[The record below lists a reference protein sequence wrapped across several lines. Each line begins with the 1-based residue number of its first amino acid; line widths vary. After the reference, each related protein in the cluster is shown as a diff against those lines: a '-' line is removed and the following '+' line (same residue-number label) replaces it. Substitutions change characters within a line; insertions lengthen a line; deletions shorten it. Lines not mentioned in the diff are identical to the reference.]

1 MFWQVHFKKK
11 VGIHAWKVDF
21 DFNPAFPLEFRFFI
35 CIFFNSEVSNCR
47 HNLHD
52 RKYTVSS
59 FQKRVNGK
67 ILGVQEVLYDSCLN
81 FQISS
86 FFFPPFISL
95 LKTTREAEVVTVLP
109 RFWFERDELQ
119 CTIHNKQW
127 HTKRQLASLVTYS
140 CWNLERTKKKMK
152 FVRSCANPI
161 PNCGIFFF
169 H

>member
-1 MFWQVHFKKK
+1 M
-11 VGIHAWKVDF
+11 DF
-21 DFNPAFPLEFRFFI
+21 DFNPAFPLEFRCFFV
-35 CIFFNSEVSNCR
+35 CFFSEVSNCR
-47 HNLHD
+47 HKLHD

-59 FQKRVNGK
+59 FQKRVNRK
-67 ILGVQEVLYDSCLN
+67 ILGVQEVLYDSCLT

-86 FFFPPFISL
+86 FFYPPFISL
-95 LKTTREAEVVTVLP
+95 LKTTREAEVVTELP

-140 CWNLERTKKKMK
+140 CLNLDSSRKQKKTKKMK